1 MKRIVYHIE
10 ARFDVLEIVEYYE
23 QEGGVQLADRF
34 TSELQRFIEAIA
46 QRPESYPAHST
57 VVRRANLDRFPHHVL
72 FRVIDDETIKIIAVK
87 HDHRKPSY
95 GMRRR

>member
-1 MKRIVYHIE
+1 MKRIVYNIE

-23 QEGGVQLADRF
+23 QVGGVQLADRF

-46 QRPESYPAHST
+46 QRPESYPTQSRT
-57 VVRRANLDRFPHHVL
+57 VRRANLTRFPHHVL
-72 FRVIDDETIKIIAVK
+72 FRVIDDDTIKIISVK

-95 GMRRR
+95 GIRRR